1 MQRAGPVL
9 RAMAS
14 TDNLTPSLLDAL
26 WNAGVVE
33 KKAEALKV
41 LVELIE
47 SMNASLLP
55 NLMQRISTGMK
66 DSSSSANTPSI
77 IDLSSAVIIRC
88 KSILMTKSDQY
99 TALFE
104 APDDDFEN
112 DTPEKRIL
120 AIYNEGTDILFNF
133 IVDIECDESIA
144 LQSIQ
149 KLEATLNIT
158 KPTAD
163 DSNQTFLWKIQFS
176 LLVPLIKK
184 AISYISNNQ
193 SVCNMLRLIQ
203 LLIIG
208 WPQVPKSNNRTNSAP
223 VDMNS
228 ESNEPAFLINN
239 RSELI
244 KYLES
249 EYGVL
254 DVVTKSIV
262 LLKRDYSS
270 ALFSYLSLAR
280 TEEESLSFLDGKTA
294 DDMADLM
301 DIRRSLFPISN
312 VKIDTAIGSLK
323 VGSSRFSYLDHLSR
337 LFDFIHVY
345 ARCSDMVQL
354 SLSTV
359 EKIVSTLVYHS
370 VTVAEHDTLI
380 SFVDRLVYKNMTSL
394 SSANTA
400 AESASASSVSNSKES
415 DSSSTSSS
423 SQTPTPPKRKAVTSN
438 EALRWVFLNV
448 LCDEDSAGLLNSSLF
463 SMKTFNCVEKWFV
476 WLNADLGYIN
486 ESGSQFTV
494 VQNTE
499 SLIGADVF
507 LKIILNCPSDA
518 VALQSVK
525 FLTLLPQHFTP
536 ELVSAATNFRTKMLS
551 KCMDELQQ
559 MHTNNIQQY
568 KSLTLA
574 VDSKLQLPLRL
585 PRIIMFLEGIL
596 EVISLCFTFK
606 LYVILFIYEVYKIL
620 CRNRNP

>member
-14 TDNLTPSLLDAL
+14 SDNLTPSLLDAL

-55 NLMQRISTGMK
+55 NLMQRIFTGMK
-66 DSSSSANTPSI
+66 DLSSSSNTSSI

-104 APDDDFEN
+104 APDDGEKDI
-112 DTPEKRIL
+112 PEKRIL
-120 AIYNEGTDILFNF
+120 AIYNAGTDILFNF
-133 IVDIECDESIA
+133 IVDVDCDESIA

-163 DSNQTFLWKIQFS
+163 DSNQSFLWKIQFS

-184 AISYISNNQ
+184 AISNISNNQ

-208 WPQVPKSNNRTNSAP
+208 WPQVSKTIRTNSATI
-223 VDMNS
+223 DS
-228 ESNEPAFLINN
+228 SDAGNEQEAFLINN

-262 LLKRDYSS
+262 LLKRDYSRD
-270 ALFSYLSLAR
+270 LFSYLSLSR

-294 DDMADLM
+294 EDMTDLT

-312 VKIDTAIGSLK
+312 VKIDTTIGSLK
-323 VGSSRFSYLDHLSR
+323 VGSSRFPYLDHLSR

-359 EKIVSTLVYHS
+359 EKIVTTLVYHS

-380 SFVDRLVYKNMTSL
+380 SFVDRLVYKNMASL
-394 SSANTA
+394 SSANTTAETA
-400 AESASASSVSNSKES
+400 AASASNSKES
-415 DSSSTSSS
+415 DSSQSL
-423 SQTPTPPKRKAVTSN
+423 PKRKFVTSN

-448 LCDEDSAGLLNSSLF
+448 LCDEDAAGLLNSSLF
-463 SMKTFNCVEKWFV
+463 SMKTFCCVEKWFV

-507 LKIILNCPSDA
+507 LKIILNCPSDT

-525 FLTLLPQHFTP
+525 FLTLLPQHFSP

-559 MHTNNIQQY
+559 MHTNMQQE

-574 VDSKLQLPLRL
+574 ADSKLPLRL

-596 EVISLCFTFK
+596 EVTSLLCFRIIK
-606 LYVILFIYEVYKIL
+606 
-620 CRNRNP
+620 